1 MFQTVVEKIETHSL
15 SSVIFFIRKLA
26 GYEIMWENMVQP
38 DKPQMTVFGMHFPSW
53 VRKATNTHSKYIIII
68 VFFHNINSYTNA
80 P

>member
-38 DKPQMTVFGMHFPSW
+38 DKPQMTVF
-53 VRKATNTHSKYIIII
+53 
-68 VFFHNINSYTNA
+68 
-80 P
+80 